1 MKRESGYYWVKEY
14 FESEWIISYFNSANN
29 TWMNYDDEVYDKYW
43 ELIDETKIERK

>member
-14 FESEWIISYFNSANN
+14 EDLEWVISYFNNRNN
-29 TWMNYDDEVYDKYW
+29 TWMNYYNEVYDNYW